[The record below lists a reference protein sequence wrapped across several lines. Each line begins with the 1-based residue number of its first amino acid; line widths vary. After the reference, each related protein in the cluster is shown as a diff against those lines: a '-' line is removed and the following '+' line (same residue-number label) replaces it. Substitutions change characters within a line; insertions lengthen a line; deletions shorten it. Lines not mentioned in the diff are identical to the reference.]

1 MLIFFMFIFISIF
14 IWQMLISRDIQ
25 NKSTILKTNIYI
37 ATVYN
42 VNSIMFFYNVPFTK
56 ATTQ

>member
-1 MLIFFMFIFISIF
+1 
-14 IWQMLISRDIQ
+14 MLISRDIQ

-42 VNSIMFFYNVPFTK
+42 VNFIMFFYNVPFTK